1 MAVMVV
7 AFTTLNDNAFT
18 PPKLTLVAPVRF
30 DPLMVTPVLKGP
42 LVGEKD
48 VMMGG
53 GT

>member
-7 AFTTLNDNAFT
+7 ALTTLNDNAFT
-18 PPKLTLVAPVRF
+18 PPKLTLVAPVKF
-30 DPLMVTPVLKGP
+30 DPLMVILVLYGP

-48 VMMGG
+48 VITGG